1 MAFCGSSRRIA
12 NQHATDLLYTT
23 FQLVIIIIG
32 CISTYLNYS
41 RLKTKYNAVIYTSNP
56 AGSFKAP
63 NRCHHIA
70 YTSTIIIDSSSI
82 LHSEEDK
89 NKTNHSCMNRC
100 TDIYIRS
107 CTPRPHHYA
116 HTCTLYYTHSHKSD
130 LDHYYHFYY
139 YNVRVLLLLLLLLLL
154 NIGSENRSVIFNEF
168 ASKYVNTTF
177 ST

>member
-1 MAFCGSSRRIA
+1 MTRIGIILLRVEYTYTIW
-12 NQHATDLLYTT
+12 NSKMEYDL
-23 FQLVIIIIG
+23 Q
-32 CISTYLNYS
+32 
-41 RLKTKYNAVIYTSNP
+41 RAKT
-56 AGSFKAP
+56 SFFVTIAP
-63 NRCHHIA
+63 
-70 YTSTIIIDSSSI
+70 TSSI
-82 LHSEEDK
+82 REDK
-89 NKTNHSCMNRC
+89 NKTNHSCMNRR

-107 CTPRPHHYA
+107 CTPRPHHFA

-154 NIGSENRSVIFNEF
+154 NIGSENRSLVIFNEF